1 PCQRLID
8 HRCQGLGLKIK
19 VGEYSPHAP
28 CGQELSLSEEMLEW
42 AAGITETPC
51 TVCSESCGPG
61 FRKSLLEGKS
71 ICCFSCTPCPEN
83 EISSETGEKHITN
96 PYYNHCCFPVMCNLL
111 SACALPIRLHCG
123 TDSNGQSHSE
133 VSSWTGLKSAIKYNL

>member
-1 PCQRLID
+1 KKQRRLTQNAEHAILNFWNF
-8 HRCQGLGLKIK
+8 REGLGLKIK

-83 EISSETGEKHITN
+83 EISSETGDFLK
-96 PYYNHCCFPVMCNLL
+96 NLHT
-111 SACALPIRLHCG
+111 I
-123 TDSNGQSHSE
+123 
-133 VSSWTGLKSAIKYNL
+133 